1 MKEIKELL
9 ELANE
14 LKSKGEE
21 GNFLAYN
28 IENGKT
34 HLYDEWDFAKAWA
47 QRGGQV
53 LVIDKEKVYN
63 YKVKNEEEFDK
74 YLKRQVWKERHDMMN
89 RYGL

>member
-34 HLYDEWDFAKAWA
+34 HL
-47 QRGGQV
+47 

-89 RYGL
+89 IYGL